1 MLGLQEFVCLSK
13 CLLWTSVYSSVTIH
27 TRTCTSTITVM
38 SHACLYLCTFVLSDI
53 MYTSNHNSHT
63 HLAITAPPPSNPT
76 MPKLCAETEQWNASQ
91 PCWRS
96 PMWYNDVSMGYWLQT
111 TGFNFTTFTH
121 VHVNIH
127 KERGAVWGAGGSTN
141 YTKWNKLETWNP
153 IPTCAYILLFSC
165 IDTTQ
170 RGVEACELGPAMYI
184 TKPKSLTKISK
195 VLVNTYSCVPS
206 IAGLLTF
213 GEYETVVN
221 LNLAVGKR

>member
-1 MLGLQEFVCLSK
+1 MLGLREFVCLSK
-13 CLLWTSVYSSVTIH
+13 CLSWTSVYSSVTMH
-27 TRTCTSTITVM
+27 TPTSTITVM

-96 PMWYNDVSMGYWLQT
+96 PMWYNDVSMGYWLKT

-141 YTKWNKLETWNP
+141 YTKWNKLEALKPHPHLCLHSTFFLHWYYPERCRSMWAWPGNVHHQ
-153 IPTCAYILLFSC
+153 
-165 IDTTQ
+165 TQ
-170 RGVEACELGPAMYI
+170 
-184 TKPKSLTKISK
+184 KPDQNK
-195 VLVNTYSCVPS
+195 
-206 IAGLLTF
+206 
-213 GEYETVVN
+213 
-221 LNLAVGKR
+221 